1 MTADHTTRRKASLR
15 KLLYIPLAVGV
26 LAGAVGA
33 GTGLGTAAAIPDPDA
48 VTTSTPTPDTAPG
61 SAGDSH
67 WWTLKNDTGQ
77 PIYGTWS
84 EQTGSDVSALE
95 VVKDMPLPSGGHESR
110 PRNDSSYGQYGH
122 KSYWMGHICYNNAW
136 WNFPRTET
144 YLVDETFSLWSDGG
158 GLHASWATWYLD
170 EVSLVLNPHEAP
182 C

>member
-1 MTADHTTRRKASLR
+1 
-15 KLLYIPLAVGV
+15 
-26 LAGAVGA
+26 
-33 GTGLGTAAAIPDPDA
+33 
-48 VTTSTPTPDTAPG
+48 
-61 SAGDSH
+61 
-67 WWTLKNDTGQ
+67 TLKNDTGQ